1 MNECNIK
8 INCYFYL
15 TITTKNC
22 VQWLTHKYL
31 LGYMTSV
38 ESPLKF
44 LCKPF
49 IFSPVLNTIDI
60 ILLISNQKMLLK
72 TKVRTHLKYSYF
84 MDMRAVVIERRL
96 QRLQNSFPLVAWVVT
111 IVSIHIRSDITRLQF
126 QVVGRLRKK
135 IQLRIHVI
143 HNAFCM

>member
-1 MNECNIK
+1 MTYILISVRVHDFSGVSIES
-8 INCYFYL
+8 FYVNL
-15 TITTKNC
+15 
-22 VQWLTHKYL
+22 
-31 LGYMTSV
+31 S
-38 ESPLKF
+38 F
-44 LCKPF
+44 
-49 IFSPVLNTIDI
+49 FSPVLNTIDI

-96 QRLQNSFPLVAWVVT
+96 QRLKNSFPLVAWVVST
-111 IVSIHIRSDITRLQF
+111 VGIHIRSDITRLQF